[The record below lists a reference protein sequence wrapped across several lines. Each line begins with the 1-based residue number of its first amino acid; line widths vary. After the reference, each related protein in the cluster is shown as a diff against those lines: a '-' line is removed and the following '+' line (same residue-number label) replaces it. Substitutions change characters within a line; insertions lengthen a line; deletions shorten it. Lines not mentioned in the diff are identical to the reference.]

1 MAQAVQRFPI
11 LRKLT
16 RMAHV
21 SPVTAFGIRYAT
33 AVSAAIWLGHAP
45 GLVENQSKW
54 ILITVCVVM
63 QPIAGG
69 SLLKA
74 ILRAFGT
81 LVAFFTA
88 ILVFGLFSQDPPLLL
103 ASLFLV
109 VAVGAYG
116 FTGPRHQYAW
126 YVFAFTTA
134 VILGDA
140 LMGVGQVE
148 TVAFQRA
155 SMVGLGIL
163 IVLVVDSLFWPTRSE
178 VSLRRGLAERARQ
191 LAEALRSAVEAAPGP
206 QGAAAGAERSAP
218 SPLASQLGLA
228 EAARTEIGVSRAR
241 VETLTHVALLL
252 EALASRE
259 RVLRRLLAL
268 ESGRS
273 LEWANLQAVS
283 ADLGRGLKSALE
295 ESAQALA
302 AGRSPSPFATRL
314 EQLEARIEAE
324 RERYQ
329 AGAATDASLEA
340 WRNGL
345 HELVA
350 LLRSLEE
357 SLLQLASE
365 SARAQAPGA
374 APAWGAIRFGKLDP
388 FRVQIALRSGIA
400 VCAAVLLSMVLG
412 WGFNNLI
419 PPLALIVAAT
429 PTRGG
434 AFQSAFMI
442 AAGLLLAW
450 LLADLGIVYF
460 APHAQRLPLGLLF
473 AFAVAGTFAYVS
485 ASRPALD
492 AVRKF
497 GTLIALL
504 SVYAGKAAP
513 TDVQGS
519 YDTMCFAALALGVGW
534 ASTRLLWPATASAL
548 FRARAAD
555 QLELCRRALVERD
568 PAAEPAERR
577 RQAKALLAAYTK
589 QLAQLGSLH
598 NQARHEPVEGS
609 LDDAR
614 RAELLA
620 LTQDLFDAVFA
631 TQVIALRRTAELL
644 TRGGDALAPLREA
657 LSRVDEAL
665 FASMQHAAATV
676 RAGVAA
682 TTPSLADARD
692 ALEERIAEVRARPEL
707 QPPLEDPET
716 KAFLRQ
722 IAWRRQLV
730 IRQLAIEQWLSGG

>member
-1 MAQAVQRFPI
+1 MAQTVQRFPI
-11 LRKLT
+11 LGNLT

-74 ILRAFGT
+74 ILRSFGT

-126 YVFAFTTA
+126 YVFGFTTA

-163 IVLVVDSLFWPTRSE
+163 IVLVVDSLLWPTSSE

-191 LAEALRSAVEAAPGP
+191 LAEALQSAVEAAPGP
-206 QGAAAGAERSAP
+206 QGAAADAEGSAS

-259 RVLRRLLAL
+259 RVLRQLLAV
-268 ESGRS
+268 ESGPAS
-273 LEWANLQAVS
+273 EWASLQVVS

-314 EQLEARIEAE
+314 EQLAARIEAE
-324 RERYQ
+324 RQRYQ
-329 AGAATDASLEA
+329 AGVATDASLEVWMA
-340 WRNGL
+340 GL
-345 HELVA
+345 RDLVA
-350 LLRSLEE
+350 LLHSLEE

-365 SARAQAPGA
+365 SARAEAPGA

-434 AFQSAFMI
+434 AFQSAFMVG
-442 AAGLLLAW
+442 AGLLLAW

-460 APHAQRLPLGLLF
+460 APHAGRLPLGLLF

-548 FRARAAD
+548 FRARAGD

-568 PAAEPAERR
+568 PAADPAERR
-577 RQAKALLAAYTK
+577 KQAKAFLAAYTK

-631 TQVIALRRTAELL
+631 TPVIALRRTAELL

-676 RAGVAA
+676 RDGVAA
-682 TTPSLADARD
+682 KAPSLAEARD
-692 ALEERIAEVRARPEL
+692 AVEERIAEVRARPEL
-707 QPPLEDPET
+707 QPPLEDPER
-716 KAFLRQ
+716 KAFLVQ

-730 IRQLAIEQWLSGG
+730 IRQLAIEQWLSSG

>member
-1 MAQAVQRFPI
+1 MAQAVQRLPI
-11 LRKLT
+11 LGKLT
-16 RMAHV
+16 RIADI

-69 SLLKA
+69 SLSKA
-74 ILRAFGT
+74 ILRSFGT
-81 LVAFFTA
+81 LAAFFTA

-103 ASLFLV
+103 ASVFLV
-109 VAVGAYG
+109 LAVGAYG

-178 VSLRRGLAERARQ
+178 VSLRRGLAGRARQ
-191 LAEALRSAVEAAPGP
+191 LAEALQSAVEATPGP
-206 QGAAAGAERSAP
+206 QGAAADAEGSAS

-228 EAARTEIGVSRAR
+228 EAARTEIGVSRSR

-252 EALASRE
+252 EALDSRK
-259 RVLRRLLAL
+259 RVLRQLLAV
-268 ESGRS
+268 ESGPPS
-273 LEWANLQAVS
+273 EWASLQAVS
-283 ADLGRGLKSALE
+283 ADLGEGLRSALE

-314 EQLEARIEAE
+314 EQLAARIEAE
-324 RERYQ
+324 RERHP

-340 WRNGL
+340 WTAGL
-345 HELVA
+345 RDLVG
-350 LLRSLEE
+350 LLHSLEG
-357 SLLQLASE
+357 SLLQLAPE
-365 SARAQAPGA
+365 SARVQAPGA
-374 APAWGAIRFGKLDP
+374 APGRGAIRFGKLDP

-412 WGFNNLI
+412 WRFNNLI
-419 PPLALIVAAT
+419 PPLALMVAAT

-434 AFQSAFMI
+434 AFQATLVV

-460 APHAQRLPLGLLF
+460 APHASRLPLGLLF

-548 FRARAAD
+548 FRARAAN
-555 QLELCRRALVERD
+555 QLELCRLALVERD

-614 RAELLA
+614 RA
-620 LTQDLFDAVFA
+620 
-631 TQVIALRRTAELL
+631 
-644 TRGGDALAPLREA
+644 
-657 LSRVDEAL
+657 
-665 FASMQHAAATV
+665 
-676 RAGVAA
+676 
-682 TTPSLADARD
+682 
-692 ALEERIAEVRARPEL
+692 
-707 QPPLEDPET
+707 
-716 KAFLRQ
+716 
-722 IAWRRQLV
+722 
-730 IRQLAIEQWLSGG
+730 